1 MRRLIAMV
9 VALALI
15 LCGCVRPQSQPTVVT
30 TVPEIAVP
38 EITVPV
44 PTTIPWEETELKS
57 SSLGSVKLLNYVEE
71 EIRTELSQ
79 SLDPEIYR
87 VDEVSVKYISKEY
100 LEELE
105 YNSQVNIFFGY
116 TLAEVEA
123 MFEGDPFVFT
133 LGNDGQTTVER
144 FVAND
149 NTFDRIIRGV
159 AIGAGILLV
168 CVTVVVIAKNPQ
180 IVAEIGTKIQMMF
193 TTGSK
198 IGQGGTPRLLGAFIS
213 GAATAIPGAFMA
225 DSPEEALKSIFLKG
239 SEKFIG
245 EVVCGIIKQ

>member
-1 MRRLIAMV
+1 MRRLLSLV
-9 VALALI
+9 LALSML
-15 LCGCVRPQSQPTVVT
+15 LCGCAKPQPQPKETA
-30 TVPEIAVP
+30 AVP
-38 EITVPV
+38 MTTVPV
-44 PTTIPWEETELKS
+44 PTTIPWEETELQS

-123 MFEGDPFVFT
+123 MFEGDSFVFS
-133 LGNDGQTTVER
+133 LGEDGQTTVER
-144 FVAND
+144 FVANEKS
-149 NTFDRIIRGV
+149 FDRIVRGV

-193 TTGSK
+193 TAGSK
-198 IGQGGTPRLLGAFIS
+198 VGQGGTPRLLGAFIC
-213 GAATAIPGAFMA
+213 GAATAIPSAFMA
-225 DSPEEALKSIFLKG
+225 DSPEDVFKSIFVEG